1 MSFILTRSPQSKI
14 IQQCTNGIDNL
25 LIRFSLT
32 YGRVSLVR
40 QWTMEKR
47 EGYVI
52 QTLLKADFNLAF
64 VSLKSKLT
72 NLA

>member
-14 IQQCTNGIDNL
+14 IQQCTNGMDNL

-40 QWTMEKR
+40 QWTMEKG

-52 QTLLKADFNLAF
+52 KTLRKADFKLSF
-64 VSLKSKLT
+64 VSLKSKFT